1 MLALA
6 DCNSFYASCE
16 RVFDPRLRGRPVV
29 VLSNNDGCVVAR
41 SAEAKALGIA
51 MGIPFFQIRDLVA
64 RHHIVVRSSN
74 YTLYGD
80 LSARVMAVLGRF
92 TPHLEVYSIDEAFL
106 DLGGVPADR
115 LAECGRT
122 IRRTVLRWTG
132 IPVSIGI
139 GPTKTLAKVA
149 NHLAKH
155 APATSGQSPATPGR
169 RPAAPG
175 YVFSV
180 APINGVSVPR
190 PVLSGRVDDA
200 KALHTAG
207 EGVWSL
213 ADPRDQT
220 SALARLDVQDIWGI
234 GSRLAAR
241 LKRAG
246 IATALQLR
254 DANSNHVR
262 RLLGVVGERTALEL
276 RGLPCLS
283 LEEIVPPAKSIIR
296 SRSFGR
302 PVLRLEELEEAVAT
316 HATRAGEKLRQHR
329 RVAGAMSVFVATSRF
344 RASPYANQATVP
356 LDPPTDDTARLI
368 RAALAALRPIFR
380 EGLAYQK
387 AGVTLGGLEPRAGL
401 TEYLFARYDRGR
413 SERLM
418 AALDEVNRRLGPDT
432 LRYAASGPCPP
443 KQGSPREGG
452 WHMRREHASPRYTT
466 RWAELPTVRAI

>member
-6 DCNSFYASCE
+6 DCNCFYASCE
-16 RVFDPRLRGRPVV
+16 RVFDPRLRGRPVI

-64 RHHIVVRSSN
+64 RHSIVVRSSN

-106 DLGGVPADR
+106 DLRGMPADR
-115 LAECGRT
+115 LADFGST
-122 IRRTVLRWTG
+122 IRRTVLQWTG

-155 APATSGQSPATPGR
+155 ASA
-169 RPAAPG
+169 
-175 YVFSV
+175 VE
-180 APINGVSVPR
+180 
-190 PVLSGRVDDA
+190 D
-200 KALHTAG
+200 
-207 EGVWSL
+207 VWSL
-213 ADPRDQT
+213 ANPCDQAA
-220 SALARLDVQDIWGI
+220 ALARLEVQDIWGI

-246 IATALQLR
+246 IVTALQLR
-254 DANSNHVR
+254 EASPSYVR

-276 RGLPCLS
+276 RGLPCLA
-283 LEEIVPPAKSIIR
+283 LEEIVPPAKIIIR

-302 PVLRLEELEEAVAT
+302 PVQRREELEEAVAV
-316 HATRAGEKLRQHR
+316 HATRAAEKLREHR
-329 RVAGAMSVFVATSRF
+329 RVAGMLSVFVATSRF
-344 RASPYANQATVP
+344 RASPYTNQATLP

-368 RAALAALRPIFR
+368 HAAFDALRPIFR
-380 EGLAYQK
+380 EGLAYQR
-387 AGVTLGGLEPRAGL
+387 AGVMLGGLEPRAGL
-401 TEYLFARYDRGR
+401 TECLFARYDRSR

-418 AALDEVNRRLGPDT
+418 AALDGINHRFGPDT
-432 LRYAASGPCPP
+432 LRYAAAGLPQPWRSSHKADARPP
-443 KQGSPREGG
+443 KRDLSREGG
-452 WHMRREHASPRYTT
+452 WHMKRDHASPRYTT
-466 RWAELPTVRAI
+466 QWDELPIARAG

>member
-1 MLALA
+1 MLALV

-41 SAEAKALGIA
+41 SAEAKAMGIA
-51 MGIPFFQIRDLVA
+51 MGTPFFQIRDLVA
-64 RHHIVVRSSN
+64 RHGIVVRSSN

-80 LSARVMAVLGRF
+80 LSARIMAVLGRF

-106 DLGGVPADR
+106 DLGGAPADR
-115 LAECGRT
+115 LAECGRA

-155 APATSGQSPATPGR
+155 APA
-169 RPAAPG
+169 
-175 YVFSV
+175 
-180 APINGVSVPR
+180 
-190 PVLSGRVDDA
+190 
-200 KALHTAG
+200 AG
-207 EGVWSL
+207 GVWSL
-213 ADPRDQT
+213 ADPRDQAA
-220 SALARLDVQDIWGI
+220 ALARLDVQDIWGI
-234 GSRLAAR
+234 GSRLTAR
-241 LKRAG
+241 LKRVG
-246 IATALQLR
+246 IATALDLR
-254 DANSNHVR
+254 DANSNHIR

-276 RGLPCLS
+276 RGLACLA

-302 PVLRLEELEEAVAT
+302 PVQRREELEEAVAV
-316 HATRAGEKLRQHR
+316 HATRAAEKLRRHR

-344 RASPYANQATVP
+344 RASPYANQATFP

-380 EGLAYQK
+380 EGLAYQN
-387 AGVTLGGLEPRAGL
+387 AGVMLGGLEPRAGL
-401 TEYLFARYDRGR
+401 TECLFARYDRGR

-418 AALDEVNRRLGPDT
+418 AVLDGVNRRLGPDT
-432 LRYAASGPCPP
+432 LRYATSGLARP
-443 KQGSPREGG
+443 

-466 RWAELPTVRAI
+466 RWDELPTARAM

>member
-1 MLALA
+1 MLALV

-41 SAEAKALGIA
+41 SPEAKALGIA
-51 MGIPFFQIRDLVA
+51 MGTPFFQIRDLVA
-64 RHHIVVRSSN
+64 RHGIVVRSSN

-80 LSARVMAVLGRF
+80 LSARIMAVLGRF

-149 NHLAKH
+149 NRLAKH
-155 APATSGQSPATPGR
+155 APA
-169 RPAAPG
+169 
-175 YVFSV
+175 
-180 APINGVSVPR
+180 
-190 PVLSGRVDDA
+190 
-200 KALHTAG
+200 AG
-207 EGVWSL
+207 GVWSL

-220 SALARLDVQDIWGI
+220 AALARLDVQDIWGI
-234 GSRLAAR
+234 GARLAAR

-254 DANSNHVR
+254 EANSNHVR
-262 RLLGVVGERTALEL
+262 CLLGVVGERTALEL
-276 RGLPCLS
+276 RGLPCLA
-283 LEEIVPPAKSIIR
+283 LEEVVPPAKSIIR

-302 PVLRLEELEEAVAT
+302 PVLRQEELEEAVAT
-316 HATRAGEKLRQHR
+316 HATRAAEKLRQHR
-329 RVAGAMSVFVATSRF
+329 RVAGAMSVFVETSRF

-368 RAALAALRPIFR
+368 HAALAALRPIFR

-387 AGVTLGGLEPRAGL
+387 AGVMLSGLEPRAGL
-401 TEYLFARYDRGR
+401 TECLFARYDRGR

-418 AALDEVNRRLGPDT
+418 AALDDVNHRLGPDT
-432 LRYAASGPCPP
+432 LRYAAAGPCPP
-443 KQGSPREGG
+443 KRGSAREEDASPPKRGSPREGG
-452 WHMRREHASPRYTT
+452 WHMRREHASPCYTT
-466 RWAELPTVRAI
+466 RWDELPIAKAM